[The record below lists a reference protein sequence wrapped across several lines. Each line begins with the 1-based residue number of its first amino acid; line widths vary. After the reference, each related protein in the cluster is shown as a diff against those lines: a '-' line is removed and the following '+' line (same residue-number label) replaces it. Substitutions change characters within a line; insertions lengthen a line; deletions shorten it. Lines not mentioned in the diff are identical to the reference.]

1 MPTFLS
7 YDGARLSFRAWGEGE
22 PLLVVPGGPGR
33 DADYLGDLGGIA
45 ELAGRTL
52 FVFEPRGTGASPAP
66 DDPVAYALGGLA
78 DDLEALR
85 VHLVASGV
93 TARAADPAQRNV
105 AAGQAFWDR
114 VPDPFAT
121 RDALSALSAPVRI
134 VIGELDLVPGPFLA
148 AELAAVFP
156 DARILVQPGGGHFPW
171 VDDAALFA
179 RLVSD
184 ALTDADRPV
193 AGRG

>member
-1 MPTFLS
+1 MLPFL
-7 YDGARLSFRAWGEGE
+7 YGAW
-22 PLLVVPGGPGR
+22 
-33 DADYLGDLGGIA
+33 
-45 ELAGRTL
+45 
-52 FVFEPRGTGASPAP
+52 
-66 DDPVAYALGGLA
+66 
-78 DDLEALR
+78 
-85 VHLVASGV
+85 
-93 TARAADPAQRNV
+93 TARAREHAAADPAQRNV

-114 VPDPFAT
+114 VPDPSVT

-134 VIGELDLVPGPFLA
+134 VIGELDLVPGPLLA

-156 DARILVQPGGGHFPW
+156 DDRVLVQPGGGHFPW

-184 ALTDADRPV
+184 ALTDRDGAV